1 MRHKRILYGVCGIG
15 LGHTYRQLPI
25 IEHLARENRIVIF
38 AYGKSYAFY
47 KKRFSRTTINVV
59 KVAVPFYVSAKDG
72 IDFAATAKRNRGID
86 FAGVNRR
93 AISAAQRHLGTIDLV
108 LSDYEP
114 ISAQYAYAKN
124 IPLVTIDQQTKYLV
138 GKFPPTIDG
147 KNFADEVAKLRLF
160 FPTATKRIVCSF
172 FRFSTKR
179 KDVVACPPILRKEIL
194 RLKRKPE
201 QNRIFIYLSSQ
212 ERIAQTPRAFLNA
225 LAKQDAHFSLYAE
238 GYEWGKLPS
247 NVHKPELS
255 HFMDDLARCTGI
267 ISTAGH
273 TLLSEAMHLGIP
285 VYALTL
291 DVYEQRMNA
300 KIIND
305 HGFGVAK
312 PKLDATSLATFLTSI
327 PDYKK
332 QIAADKR
339 VLLRGSGK
347 QAVLKALRKL

>member
-1 MRHKRILYGVCGIG
+1 MRRKRILYGVCGIG

-25 IEHLARENRIVIF
+25 IEHLARENRIVIL

-47 KKRFSRTTINVV
+47 KRRFARSTINVV

-72 IDFAATAKRNRGID
+72 IDFVATKKRNAGID
-86 FAGVNRR
+86 FAGINRR

-124 IPLVTIDQQTKYLV
+124 IPFITIDQQTKYLV
-138 GKFPPTIDG
+138 GKFPSTIDG

-160 FPTATKRIVCSF
+160 FPTATKRIICSF

-179 KDVVACPPILRKEIL
+179 KDVVICPPILREEIL

-201 QNRIFIYLSSQ
+201 PDRIFIYLSSQ
-212 ERIAQTPRAFLNA
+212 ERIAQSPSAFLNA
-225 LAKQDAHFSLYAE
+225 LAKQDAQFSLYAE
-238 GYEWGKLPS
+238 GYEWGKLPM
-247 NVHKPELS
+247 NVRKHDPS
-255 HFMDDLARCTGI
+255 RFMDDLARCAGI

-285 VYALTL
+285 VYALPL

-300 KIIND
+300 KIIEGN
-305 HGFGVAK
+305 GFGVAK
-312 PKLDATSLATFLTSI
+312 PKLDATSLQSFLASI
-327 PDYKK
+327 PRYRKR
-332 QIAADKR
+332 IAADKR

-347 QAVLKALRKL
+347 QAVLNALQNL